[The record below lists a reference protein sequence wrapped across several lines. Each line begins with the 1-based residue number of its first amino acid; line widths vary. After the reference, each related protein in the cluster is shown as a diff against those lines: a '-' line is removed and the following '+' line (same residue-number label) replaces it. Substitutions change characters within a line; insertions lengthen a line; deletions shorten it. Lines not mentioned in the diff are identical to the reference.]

1 METSVLA
8 AVNVSA
14 LAMGV
19 IFVVLTLLIFTIQA
33 LVKLMPYEE
42 PPAIPARKRAS
53 SFAAPEQDNEVA
65 AITATLAAH
74 MGKRPDEFRILNIQS
89 H

>member
-19 IFVVLTLLIFTIQA
+19 IFLVLTSLIFTIQG

-42 PPAIPARKRAS
+42 PPTSPVRKMAS
-53 SFAAPEQDNEVA
+53 SSAAPRQHDEVA

-74 MGKRPDEFRILNIQS
+74 MGKRTDEFRIVNIQS

>member
-33 LVKLMPYEE
+33 LVKFIPYEE
-42 PPAIPARKRAS
+42 PAPSQKVPVSGS
-53 SFAAPEQDNEVA
+53 SEHDDHVA
-65 AITATLAAH
+65 AITAILAAH
-74 MGKRPDEFRILNIQS
+74 MGKRPDEFRILNIQP

>member
-1 METSVLA
+1 MEASVLA
-8 AVNVSA
+8 AVNVA
-14 LAMGV
+14 VLAMTV
-19 IFVVLTLLIFTIQA
+19 IFLVLTVLIFTIQI
-33 LVKLMPYEE
+33 LVKLIPYEE
-42 PPAIPARKRAS
+42 PAPSQKVPVGGS
-53 SFAAPEQDNEVA
+53 SGHDDEIA

>member
-33 LVKLMPYEE
+33 LVKLIPYEE
-42 PPAIPARKRAS
+42 NPASPARKRAS
-53 SFAAPEQDNEVA
+53 SPTTSGQDDEVA

-74 MGKRPDEFRILNIQS
+74 MGKRSDEFRILNIQS

>member
-19 IFVVLTLLIFTIQA
+19 IFVVLTSLIFTIQA

-42 PPAIPARKRAS
+42 PSANQERQRAS
-53 SFAAPEQDNEVA
+53 SHTAPGQDDEVA

-74 MGKRPDEFRILNIQS
+74 IGKRPDELRILNIHS

>member
-19 IFVVLTLLIFTIQA
+19 IFVVLTSLIFTIQA
-33 LVKLMPYEE
+33 LVKFVPYEE
-42 PPAIPARKRAS
+42 PPANRARKRAS
-53 SFAAPEQDNEVA
+53 IPTAPGQDDEVA

-74 MGKRPDEFRILNIQS
+74 MGKRPDEFSILNIQS

>member
-19 IFVVLTLLIFTIQA
+19 IFLVLTSLIFTIQA
-33 LVKLMPYEE
+33 LVKLMPYDEKLSTKMASN
-42 PPAIPARKRAS
+42 PAAS
-53 SFAAPEQDNEVA
+53 GHDDEVA

>member
-19 IFVVLTLLIFTIQA
+19 IFLVLTLLIFTIQA

-42 PPAIPARKRAS
+42 PPASPARKLANCS
-53 SFAAPEQDNEVA
+53 TTPGQDDEVA

-74 MGKRPDEFRILNIQS
+74 MGKRPNEFRILNIQP

>member
-1 METSVLA
+1 METNVLA
-8 AVNVSA
+8 AVTVSA

-19 IFVVLTLLIFTIQA
+19 IFLVLTSLIFTIQA

-42 PPAIPARKRAS
+42 PPTSPARKIAINS
-53 SFAAPEQDNEVA
+53 ATSGQNDEIAV
-65 AITATLAAH
+65 ITASLAAH